1 MKTFVFVL
9 IFVLLYTYCYFIY
22 PHHISI
28 IQTNLRDFN
37 FNMLLERQPLVIED
51 NVKDIFTVLN
61 SWFGYNFI
69 QDVEFDNKRIWN
81 INFHKYLYCYTTED
95 TEILLYKAGNK
106 VNDDIP
112 DNTEP
117 VLAIKLK
124 QNQSIIIPYKWFYNI
139 KNINT
144 MKLYGIHDYVTY
156 LIDAII

>member
-1 MKTFVFVL
+1 
-9 IFVLLYTYCYFIY
+9 
-22 PHHISI
+22 
-28 IQTNLRDFN
+28 
-37 FNMLLERQPLVIED
+37 MLLERQPLVIED